1 MGEFTKRKPSH
12 NECSLKYLESSK
24 QENLVPQ
31 LIQGE
36 SRGESGLTTT
46 EEPRPA
52 LAAGQH
58 GILIAAANTAR
69 AIAEQVRF
77 NLYLRH
83 RHVYQPGSGR

>member
-1 MGEFTKRKPSH
+1 MGEFTKCKPSY
-12 NECSLKYLESSK
+12 NNCFLGYPESPK
-24 QENLVPQ
+24 QEDLVTQ

-36 SRGESGLTTT
+36 SSGESGLTTT
-46 EEPRPA
+46 EEPRQT